1 MKFITKN
8 IKCSKCENL
17 IKNSLQDD
25 FGEIKIYPNDENTK
39 IVEVQVEDAQAFKQE
54 LEDLA
59 FEVVEIKN
67 D

>member
-1 MKFITKN
+1 MKFISKN

-17 IKNSLQDD
+17 IKSSLEDD

-39 IVEVQVEDAQAFKQE
+39 IVEVQVQNEESFKQE
-54 LEDLA
+54 LEALG
-59 FEVVEIKN
+59 FEVVEVKN